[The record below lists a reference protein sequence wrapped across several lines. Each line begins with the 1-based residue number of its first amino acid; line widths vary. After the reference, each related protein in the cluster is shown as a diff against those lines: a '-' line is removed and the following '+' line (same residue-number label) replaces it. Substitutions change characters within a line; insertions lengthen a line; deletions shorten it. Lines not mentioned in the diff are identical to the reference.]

1 MTTRPPRTREA
12 VASTS
17 DEAPAQR
24 ASEAGTARYRDRF
37 GPLFAPDFFRAASSA
52 TTVSSIGIGTY
63 LGDPTATD
71 DAAYADSVEHA
82 VRSGVNLIDTALN
95 YRGQRSERAVGAAL
109 RRLTASGTGGG
120 DVSRDEVVL
129 CSKGGYIPLD
139 GEPPASRDEYRAY
152 VKREFIDTEIL
163 RPAEIVAGGH
173 SLAPRFIKFCLAK
186 SRQNLGVRC
195 IDVYYLHNPEQQAA
209 TVGRD
214 ELRARLRSA
223 FLILEDAATRGEIG
237 AYGCATWN
245 GLRSTPDAADHI
257 ELEDLVGLAR
267 DAGGKDH
274 HFRAVQ
280 MPISLAMPEA
290 IRAPTQT
297 VRGHAVPAAEAAAT
311 LDLMVVGSATL
322 MQGKLT
328 TGLPAAVADAFP
340 ALETDAQRSIAFVR
354 SIPGVTAALVGMKR
368 AEHVDEN
375 LRAARAGA
383 G

>member
-1 MTTRPPRTREA
+1 MTTKPPRTREA
-12 VASTS
+12 VASTT

-37 GPLFAPDFFRAASSA
+37 APRFAPDFFRAAPFD
-52 TTVSSIGIGTY
+52 TTVSSLGIGTY
-63 LGDPTATD
+63 LGEPTATD

-109 RRLTASGTGGG
+109 RRLTASGTG

-163 RPAEIVAGGH
+163 RPADIIAGGH

-209 TVGRD
+209 AVGRD
-214 ELRARLRSA
+214 ELRARLRSV
-223 FLILEDAATRGEIG
+223 FLILEEAATRGEIG

-257 ELEDLVGLAR
+257 ELEELVGLAR

-297 VRGHAVPAAEAAAT
+297 VRGNALPAAEAAAA

-375 LRAARAGA
+375 LRAAEPG
-383 G
+383 

>member
-17 DEAPAQR
+17 DEAPSQR
-24 ASEAGTARYRDRF
+24 ANGAGTARYRDRF
-37 GPLFAPDFFRAASSA
+37 APGFASDYFRAAPLH

-63 LGDPTATD
+63 LGEPTATD
-71 DAAYADSVEHA
+71 DEAYVASVEHA
-82 VRSGVNLIDTALN
+82 VRSGINVIDTALN
-95 YRGQRSERAVGAAL
+95 YRGQRSERAVGTAL
-109 RRLTASGTGGG
+109 RRLTASG

-139 GEPPASRDEYRAY
+139 GQPPASRDEYRAY

-163 RPAEIVAGGH
+163 LPAEIVGGGH
-173 SLAPRFIKFCLAK
+173 SLAPRFIRFCLAK

-209 TVGRD
+209 AVGRD
-214 ELRARLRSA
+214 ELRARIRSA
-223 FLILEDAATRGEIG
+223 FSILEDAASRAEVGI
-237 AYGCATWN
+237 YGCATWN
-245 GLRSTPDAADHI
+245 GLRSTPDAADHL
-257 ELEDLVGLAR
+257 ELEELVGLAR

-280 MPISLAMPEA
+280 MPINLAMPEA
-290 IRAPTQT
+290 IRIPTQT
-297 VRGHAVPAAEAAAT
+297 VRGKTLPAAEAAAA
-311 LDLMVVGSATL
+311 LDLMVAGSATL

-328 TGLPAAVADAFP
+328 GGLPAALVDAFP
-340 ALETDAQRSIAFVR
+340 SLETDAQRAIAFAR
-354 SIPGVTAALVGMKR
+354 SIPGVTTALVGMKR

-375 LRAARAGA
+375 LRSARGA
-383 G
+383 R

>member
-12 VASTS
+12 VAPTS

-37 GPLFAPDFFRAASSA
+37 APRFAPDYFRAAPFDA
-52 TTVSSIGIGTY
+52 LVSSIGIGTY
-63 LGDPTATD
+63 LGEPTAAD
-71 DAAYADSVEHA
+71 DAAYVDSVEHG

-109 RRLTASGTGGG
+109 RRLTTGTGE
-120 DVSRDEVVL
+120 VSRDEVVV

-139 GEPPASRDEYRAY
+139 GEPPASRDEYLAY

-163 RPAEIVAGGH
+163 RPAEIVGGGH
-173 SLAPRFIKFCLAK
+173 SLAPRFIRFCVAK

-209 TVGRD
+209 AVGRD
-214 ELRARLRSA
+214 ELRARIRSA
-223 FLILEDAATRGEIG
+223 FVILEDAAARGEIG

-245 GLRSTPDAADHI
+245 GLRSTPDTADHL
-257 ELEDLVGLAR
+257 ELEELVGLAR

-297 VRGHAVPAAEAAAT
+297 VRGNALPAAEAAAA
-311 LDLMVVGSATL
+311 LGLMVVGSATL

-328 TGLPAAVADAFP
+328 AGLPPAVAEAFP

-354 SIPGVTAALVGMKR
+354 SIPGVTSALVGMKR
-368 AEHVDEN
+368 TEHVDEN
-375 LRAARAGA
+375 LRAAEAR
-383 G
+383 